1 MMRLKLALCVVVVP
15 ATLMAQTPPAGQ
27 GAGRAA
33 GGRGRGPMGSP
44 ATALRSPEVN
54 PDRTVTFRFRAP
66 QAEKVELVGEIVGLN
81 TPKAMNKGED
91 GVWTVTI
98 GPLAPEIYVYNF
110 RANGVNT
117 IDPSNP
123 ALKPTPPGQTLA
135 NFVEVPGDGPAF
147 YDARPVPH
155 GEVRMRLYESKVMGV
170 TRWLWVYTPPGY
182 DKSTARYPVLY
193 LLHGNGENQS
203 GWVVNGRTNI
213 ILDNLIA
220 DRKAQPMIVVMPQG
234 HALQA
239 AGVAPLTLVPNET
252 GMFSDKFPPDLLN
265 EIIPLVSRTYRV
277 YDDAD
282 HRAIAGL
289 SMGGGQALRIGLS
302 NPDVFHW
309 VLGFSAAVGGQFGET
324 DELLQKVAADATVMN
339 RKLRLLWVSVGR
351 QDFLYQADKQFA
363 EALQAKGVKVTYK
376 ETEGGHFWNIWRN
389 NIYETAQML
398 FSRPGK

>member
-1 MMRLKLALCVVVVP
+1 MTRGKLFLCGISVL
-15 ATLMAQTPPAGQ
+15 ATLAAQTTPPP
-27 GAGRAA
+27 GAGPGRGA
-33 GGRGRGPMGSP
+33 GGRGAMGSP
-44 ATALRSPEVN
+44 ATALRSPEVH

-66 QAEKVELVGEIVGLN
+66 QADKVELVGEIVGLN
-81 TPKAMNKGED
+81 TPKAMTKDENGI
-91 GVWTVTI
+91 WSVTL

-110 RANGVNT
+110 RAQGMNV
-117 IDPSNP
+117 IDPANP
-123 ALKPTPPGQTLA
+123 SIKPTPPGQILA

-170 TRWLWVYTPPGY
+170 TRWLWIYTPPDY
-182 DKSTARYPVLY
+182 DKSTAKYPVLY

-220 DRKAQPMIVVMPQG
+220 DRKAEPMVVVMPQG

-239 AGVAPLTLVPNET
+239 AGVAPLALVPNET
-252 GMFSDKFPPDLLN
+252 GMFSDKFPPDLLD
-265 EIIPLVSRTYRV
+265 EIIPLVAKTYRV
-277 YDDAD
+277 INDAD

-289 SMGGGQALRIGLS
+289 SMGGGQALRIGLG

-309 VLGFSAAVGGQFGET
+309 VLGFSAAIGGHFGDTEQ
-324 DELLQKVAADATVMN
+324 LLQKVVADSAGMN
-339 RKLRLLWVSVGR
+339 RKLRLLWISVGR

-363 EALQAKGVKVTYK
+363 DALKAKGVNVTYK
-376 ETEGGHFWNIWRN
+376 ETDGGHFWNIWRN
-389 NIYETAQML
+389 NIHETAQML
-398 FSRPGK
+398 FAPRR